1 LTFPDFNSRF
11 ERIRYGSFIV
21 LFPSIAIIA
30 VTGLYLNVLNAEHD
44 FDRTEMIIGIIN
56 NTHIGMENIMIQ
68 NCEQDAQIN
77 AILGFSVDEIKQ
89 ELGNCLISIPFLD
102 PPDGVEIEI
111 NDKQGE
117 SEA

>member
-1 LTFPDFNSRF
+1 MA
-11 ERIRYGSFIV
+11 

-30 VTGLYLNVLNAEHD
+30 IIALYLNVLNVEHD
-44 FDRTEMIIGIIN
+44 FERTEMIVGIIN

-77 AILGFSVDEIKQ
+77 AILGFSVDQIEH
-89 ELGNCLISIPFLD
+89 ELGNCLNSIPFID
-102 PPDGVEIEI
+102 APDGIEIEI
-111 NDKQGE
+111 NNKQSE